1 MVITNLFSIFDPSV
15 RLFSFSW
22 VVCFFVILFLPIN
35 YWLGGSF
42 YSFVSRVFYS
52 IKKEVDYVLSRP
64 VKGIYIFI
72 SSIFITIGLYNFLA
86 LFPHIFSVTS
96 HMLVT
101 LPFSYC
107 FWSGIIIFSWVSSL
121 KHFLSHLIPVGTPL
135 ALMRFIVLVEVLRN
149 LIRPLALT
157 FRLTANMMAGH
168 LLISLIG
175 GALIS
180 LPFRFIFFGSFVQ
193 SLLVFIELGVSLIQ
207 AYVFSTL
214 LILYLS
220 EGEH

>member
-107 FWSGIIIFSWVSSL
+107 FWSGIIIFS
-121 KHFLSHLIPVGTPL
+121 
-135 ALMRFIVLVEVLRN
+135 
-149 LIRPLALT
+149 
-157 FRLTANMMAGH
+157 
-168 LLISLIG
+168 
-175 GALIS
+175 
-180 LPFRFIFFGSFVQ
+180 
-193 SLLVFIELGVSLIQ
+193 
-207 AYVFSTL
+207 
-214 LILYLS
+214 
-220 EGEH
+220 